1 MPRERSDKRK
11 PMTKRT
17 KIAPVLTGLV
27 RRLCLMEYPLFP
39 DDLPAL
45 RVAAAELRAMEA
57 VIARAEIVHAR
68 YLRQWQRRQNKAE
81 DQLGSALSRLRRASR
96 EG

>member
-1 MPRERSDKRK
+1 MHERSDKR
-11 PMTKRT
+11 TRRT
-17 KIAPVLTGLV
+17 KIAPVLSAL
-27 RRLCLMEYPLFP
+27 L
-39 DDLPAL
+39 DDLRNASGARAPLPGDMAIL
-45 RVAAAELRAMEA
+45 RIASDELRAMEA

-96 EG
+96 EDK